1 MINDLAIDNVSNY
14 FASDGCEGDRSVV
27 TWIMP
32 TVHFFLLVQH
42 VPVSMVLAFSLDV
55 VSS

>member
-1 MINDLAIDNVSNY
+1 MINDLAIDNVLNY

-27 TWIMP
+27 TGIMP
-32 TVHFFLLVQH
+32 TVHVLLVQH
-42 VPVSMVLAFSLDV
+42 VPVSMVLEFSLDV